1 MFTSQLLSRF
11 LGLLRQTV
19 QAAMFGFGFHAAAYN
34 IAITI
39 PDMLFML
46 IAGGGLSSAF
56 IPVFSELLH
65 TDREKEAWDLFGVVV
80 TFCSI
85 VAITLVGIAWAF
97 AGPIGAYMGAGK
109 ESLPLILPEI
119 VKLSRILLP
128 AQFAFLIG
136 SLLIATLYARHRF
149 LVPGFAPN
157 IYNVGI
163 ILGALVGPAFGLGIA
178 GMAWGAL
185 IGALIGN
192 LLLPAVAML
201 KTGGR
206 FTPSLNLKT
215 EGVGKFFRLLGPVVL
230 GFSLPSMAQIV
241 SQKFASPYSVGMN
254 TVIYYSNTL
263 MQAPSGIFG
272 QSLALAVFPVL
283 TQFFAQ
289 GRMDMYRSQV
299 TKTMSTVVYL
309 TVPAAVFL
317 GVMAPQIVSL
327 LYGYGQARSA
337 ADLDAVTACLRVY
350 SVGVVAWSIQPILMR
365 GFFSLHKTLEPVL
378 WSTAMTALLIAMLA
392 LQGPHGPV
400 HLPFAAAYLCIPWST
415 NVAAILLVIILFIKL
430 QGTVGNLDL
439 KSLLITGGKA
449 CAAGAVMGLAAF
461 GMSLLFPEHLPKWQM
476 AIATIAVILVSSWI
490 YIWITMQFKMPETNY
505 VQKGVDKFKSKFGI
519 SS

>member
-1 MFTSQLLSRF
+1 
-11 LGLLRQTV
+11 
-19 QAAMFGFGFHAAAYN
+19 MFGFGLHAAAYN

-65 TDREKEAWDLFGVVV
+65 TDREKEAWNLFSVVV

-85 VAITLVGIAWAF
+85 VTVALVAIAWILAE
-97 AGPIGAYMGAGK
+97 PIGAYMGAGK
-109 ESLPLILPEI
+109 EALPLILPEI
-119 VKLSRILLP
+119 VSLSRILLP

-136 SLLIATLYARHRF
+136 SLLIATLYARNRF

-163 ILGALVGPAFGLGIA
+163 ILGAITGPALGLGIA

-185 IGALIGN
+185 IGALLGN
-192 LLLPAVAML
+192 LLLPATAMFRA
-201 KTGGR
+201 GGR
-206 FTPSLNLKT
+206 FRPSLNMRT

-283 TQFFAQ
+283 SQFFAQ

-299 TKTMSTVVYL
+299 TKTMSTVIYL

-337 ADLDAVTACLRVY
+337 ADLDAVAACLRVY
-350 SVGVVAWSIQPILMR
+350 SFGVVAWSIQPILMR

-392 LQGPHGPV
+392 LQSPKGPI
-400 HLPFAAAYLCIPWST
+400 HLPLGADYLCIPWST
-415 NVAAILLVIILFIKL
+415 NIAAILLVVILFVKL
-430 QGTVGNLDL
+430 QGTVGHLDL
-439 KSLLITGGKA
+439 KGLLITGAKS
-449 CAAGAVMGLAAF
+449 CSAGTVMGLAAY
-461 GMSLLFPEHLPKWQM
+461 GMSTLFPQHMPKWQM
-476 AIATIAVILVSSWI
+476 FGATLIAITFCSWI
-490 YIWITMQFKMPETNY
+490 YLWITLKLKMPETAY
-505 VQKGVDKFKSKFGI
+505 VQKGVDKFKAKLGI
-519 SS
+519 QN